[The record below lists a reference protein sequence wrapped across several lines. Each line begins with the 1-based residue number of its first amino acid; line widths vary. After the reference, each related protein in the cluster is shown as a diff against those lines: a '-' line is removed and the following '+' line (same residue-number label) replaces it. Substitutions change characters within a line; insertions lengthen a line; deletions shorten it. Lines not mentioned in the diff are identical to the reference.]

1 MVMQVTP
8 IHDSLEPDGRADDA
22 ERRTVE
28 RAYAQH
34 APALVGFGRR
44 LGLDED
50 EASEVVQEAHVRL
63 WLQLRAGHEIR
74 DARAWLAGAT
84 YRLAMDRHRT
94 VRRIRALRDRL
105 APPPSMDADAG
116 VDRLTAWA
124 LVDRLPER
132 QRAALHLHYRLDL
145 PFEEV
150 GEAMGITTGAARTL
164 ASRGLSSLRTTMATQ
179 KEP

>member
-1 MVMQVTP
+1 MVMTVTP
-8 IHDSLEPDGRADDA
+8 LDETLEPDGRAHDDG
-22 ERRTVE
+22 RRIVE
-28 RAYAQH
+28 RTYAQH
-34 APALVGFGRR
+34 APALVGFGLR
-44 LGLDED
+44 LGLDDD
-50 EASEVVQEAHVRL
+50 EASDIVQEAHVRL

-74 DARAWLAGAT
+74 DPRAWLAGAT

-94 VRRIRALRDRL
+94 ARRIRALRDRL

-116 VDRLTAWA
+116 VDRLTVWA

-145 PFEEV
+145 PFEDV
-150 GEAMGITTGAARTL
+150 GQAMGITTGAARTL
-164 ASRGLSSLRTTMATQ
+164 ASRGLSSLRTTLAMQ